1 MNNNWGLAGRSLFV
15 AQRRCAAFCF
25 SLSTLPY
32 AAMFLE
38 EEFDILGNTLIYPEV
53 NENIDT
59 SLMRVR

>member
-1 MNNNWGLAGRSLFV
+1 
-15 AQRRCAAFCF
+15 
-25 SLSTLPY
+25 
-32 AAMFLE
+32 MFLE